1 MYSTLSSFYVVYL
14 YVCIWK
20 SSFVCPSK
28 RQNALLGLFTPP
40 LSVSLL
46 QLLCIYG
53 TLLLNCFC
61 FLRKILML
69 QQKHYFLH
77 SSYNSFSRNFERVFR
92 SLYILCWSYHFIEL
106 LILRDFGLCAYCIVI
121 LWQKKCAILQI
132 LLKNFVKSTCQV
144 LSS

>member
-1 MYSTLSSFYVVYL
+1 MYSTLCSFYVVFLYL

-28 RQNALLGLFTPP
+28 RQNALLGLFTSP

-77 SSYNSFSRNFERVFR
+77 SSYNSFSRNFERLFR

-106 LILRDFGLCAYCIVI
+106 LILRDFGLCAYFIV
-121 LWQKKCAILQI
+121 LWQWQKKCAIWLRFI
-132 LLKNFVKSTCQV
+132 ISL
-144 LSS
+144 